1 MLYPPQSGPDYIGQQ
16 KQFIND
22 WNQENSYTFKA
33 SVQAAWVDW
42 VVNGHKYDVD
52 FNFGMIDIDSIMS
65 RIESS
70 KESLRNSTIPDV
82 EGSSEVYGVSLTPN
96 RWATYC
102 KRKAEGWYDRNGK
115 YTLAQLDSEIARL
128 ESLLESYKSAGNL
141 IKPDENGKRQ
151 YPVKDAE
158 KPTVNPDETKK
169 GVTEKLSALYVEQ
182 AALSGAQYNLK
193 QLLGD
198 KGAKKEAIDAAKGKV
213 DEAQKAVV
221 KAQKELKD
229 AKDADQTAR
238 RNMNEYN
245 RMVLD
250 GASLG
255 DAEKWFVTKEGT
267 IQKELDRLRA
277 LHSEKVQKSPVE
289 IPVISGLTAPKD
301 DNDKSTPSGTD
312 LATTGSEMASPIF
325 KSPPVGGQ
333 PPQNA
338 EDADPWTT
346 ITFSYSASDVS
357 SHSQESEW
365 GMKVG
370 GSVGFGLWSVGGS
383 YSHDESHK
391 SMQSDMAACDVSV
404 SFSALVVNINRP
416 WLYGELF
423 SDVDLE
429 VAGNVK
435 LSPGPLKLHQM
446 IKDQTVEDIALWSQF
461 PAYPTSFIVAADT
474 TIEFRGST
482 KHVEEHFDSHSNSGG
497 ASIGYGPWSVT
508 SSFHESAS
516 EQSMQV
522 HSTATGCKI
531 SFGAPQVIA
540 WVSQILPPLP
550 RDQNFNP
557 LTQGGGLPVPSGPI

>member
-1 MLYPPQSGPDYIGQQ
+1 M
-16 KQFIND
+16 
-22 WNQENSYTFKA
+22 
-33 SVQAAWVDW
+33 DW
-42 VVNGHKYDVD
+42 VVNGQKYDVD

-70 KESLRNSTIPDV
+70 KESLRNSTIPDAD
-82 EGSSEVYGVSLTPN
+82 GSSEVYGVSLTPN

-115 YTLAQLDSEIARL
+115 FTLGQLDSEIARL
-128 ESLLESYKSAGNL
+128 ESLLQSYDSAGDL
-141 IKPDENGKRQ
+141 IKDKDGKRQ

-158 KPTVNPDETKK
+158 EPKVTPDETKQ
-169 GVTEKLSALYVEQ
+169 GVKDKLSTLYGDQ
-182 AALSGAQYNLK
+182 AALSGAKYNLD
-193 QLLGD
+193 QLLGGKD
-198 KGAKKEAIDAAKGKV
+198 AKEEDIDAAKKKV
-213 DEAQKAVV
+213 VAAQDAVV
-221 KAQKELKD
+221 KAQKGLKD
-229 AKDADQTAR
+229 AEDADQTAR

-245 RMVLD
+245 RMVLKE
-250 GASLG
+250 AVLE
-255 DAEKWFVTKEGT
+255 DAEKWFVMKKGT
-267 IQKELDRLRA
+267 IQKELGKLRA
-277 LHSEKVQKSPVE
+277 LRSDKAQKSPVE
-289 IPVISGLTAPKD
+289 VPVISGVSAPKD
-301 DNDKSTPSGTD
+301 EKDKSTPSGTE
-312 LATTGSEMASPIF
+312 LATKGSELASPIF
-325 KSPPVGGQ
+325 KSPPIAGPNGGQ
-333 PPQNA
+333 PPQSA

-357 SHSQESEW
+357 TISKESTW

-391 SMQSDMAACDVSV
+391 SVQSDMAACDVSV
-404 SFSALVVNINRP
+404 SFSTLVVNINRP

-423 SDVDLE
+423 SDMDLE
-429 VAGNVK
+429 VADNVK

-446 IKDQTVEDIALWSQF
+446 IKDQKVEDIALWSQF

-482 KHVEEHFDSHSNSGG
+482 KHIEEHFDSHSNSGG
-497 ASIGYGPWSVT
+497 ASVGYGPWSVT

-516 EQSMQV
+516 AQSMQV

-540 WVSQILPPLP
+540 WVSQILPSLP
-550 RDQNFNP
+550 RDQKYNP
-557 LTQGGGLPVPSGPI
+557 LTQGGGIPVPSAPI